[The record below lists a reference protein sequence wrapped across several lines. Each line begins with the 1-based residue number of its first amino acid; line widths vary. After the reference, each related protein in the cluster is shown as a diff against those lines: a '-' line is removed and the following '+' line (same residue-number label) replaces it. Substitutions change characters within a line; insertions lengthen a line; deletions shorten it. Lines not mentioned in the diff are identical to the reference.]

1 MILFDFGG
9 TICVDDPEPDFIN
22 GTRKLMEL
30 ADDTN
35 GVTPEEVQAFADKL
49 LKEIFFDR
57 SQQLIQISEQSFN
70 RFLYGYFGITFSITP
85 HEMERVFWDNAFKF
99 KPAQGIK
106 ELFDYMDQSGI
117 RKAILSNNAFEESTI
132 KYELD
137 KHFKN
142 NEFEFIISTND
153 YCFRKPSPLI
163 FNYALRRAGLKK
175 EEVWYTGDSKECD
188 IVGANNSGIF
198 PVWFNSR
205 NSVFD
210 HEYRNIK
217 HIEIHGWQELIGV
230 LKRTENFGSCIYA

>member
-22 GTRKLMEL
+22 GTKKLMEL

-35 GVTPEEVQAFADKL
+35 GVTPEEVQDFADKL

-70 RFLYGYFGITFSITP
+70 RFLYGYFGITFSKTP
-85 HEMERVFWDNAFKF
+85 QEMERVFWDNAFKF

-106 ELFDYMDQSGI
+106 ELFSFMNQSGI

-132 KYELD
+132 RYELD
-137 KHFKN
+137 KHFIN
-142 NEFEFIISTND
+142 TEFDFIISTTD

-175 EEVWYTGDSKECD
+175 EEVWYAGDSKECD
-188 IVGANNSGIF
+188 IVGAAASGIF
-198 PVWFNSR
+198 PVWYK
-205 NSVFD
+205 D
-210 HEYRNIK
+210 A
-217 HIEIHGWQELIGV
+217 IEEINRYVPKSHCLEVSNWNVLIDI
-230 LKRTENFGSCIYA
+230 LQKL